1 MLLVGGT
8 AAAESWRDAAEAEVL
23 QGLAG
28 SDLAAIE
35 RELAQG
41 LEANMPEFELGDLVS
56 RRDGVYDFNLVDLLR
71 QLWRF
76 LWKEILANAGLLGQL
91 LALGV
96 LCALLCQL
104 KTGFQKQDALDL
116 AFTVCYYCLL
126 ALAFKSLLVAVRAN
140 DNAISQMG
148 NLLNAVVPILAGL
161 LVAGGAVSSAAILE
175 PAVIAGVTGLINLI
189 KYAVSPLILAGICL
203 GAMGNFTE
211 GLSLAKL
218 SKLLFQIAS
227 VILGLAF
234 TVFMGLM
241 AVKGIAAPLGDTVTI
256 RSTKFMVGSLIP
268 ILGKMLT
275 DAIDVVASCS
285 ATIRGAAGVLSL
297 LGVAV
302 YCFVPIVKA
311 LALVL
316 IYRFAGAFMQPVADK
331 RLTDGLSWMADG
343 LLLLSLCVLSVGIMF
358 FVGIAVLVKT
368 VNPWS

>member
-1 MLLVGGT
+1 M
-8 AAAESWRDAAEAEVL
+8 
-23 QGLAG
+23 
-28 SDLAAIE
+28 
-35 RELAQG
+35 
-41 LEANMPEFELGDLVS
+41 
-56 RRDGVYDFNLVDLLR
+56 
-71 QLWRF
+71 
-76 LWKEILANAGLLGQL
+76 
-91 LALGV
+91 
-96 LCALLCQL
+96 
-104 KTGFQKQDALDL
+104 
-116 AFTVCYYCLL
+116 
-126 ALAFKSLLVAVRAN
+126 
-140 DNAISQMG
+140 
-148 NLLNAVVPILAGL
+148 
-161 LVAGGAVSSAAILE
+161 
-175 PAVIAGVTGLINLI
+175 
-189 KYAVSPLILAGICL
+189 
-203 GAMGNFTE
+203 
-211 GLSLAKL
+211 
-218 SKLLFQIAS
+218 
-227 VILGLAF
+227 
-234 TVFMGLM
+234 
-241 AVKGIAAPLGDTVTI
+241 TI